1 MSKDINSQ
9 KILKTKAKLVR
20 NFLKEKCNSDISHS
34 QSLELL
40 SKILG
45 FQDWNSAAAV
55 LEEESPTIGYE
66 TVGSLKNALA
76 PFNDKDS
83 LKIEC
88 DIEMKEG
95 SELTTV
101 NQEFSLKSVKV
112 KDGELTV
119 ELKLEYE
126 NIMTLNPDGS
136 MYGFSHSL
144 DEK

>member
-55 LEEESPTIGYE
+55 LEEESATIGYE

-76 PFNDKDS
+76 PFNDKES

-88 DIEMKEG
+88 DIEMEEG
-95 SELTTV
+95 SELTTI
-101 NQEFSLKSVKV
+101 NHEFSLKSVKV

-136 MYGFSHSL
+136 MHGFSHSP